1 MSQIALQMYTM
12 RDFTKDKAGFLQ
24 TLDRLAAI
32 GIENVQISVP
42 SFMTCAEMAAEL
54 KTRGMQADSVFCPT
68 TKVLDSLDRIA
79 AEAAILGT
87 TVVRTDSIPAELRG
101 SAAGYRQFAA
111 DLERQAQA
119 LKAIGLSYMYHFH
132 AFEFIN
138 FGDVRGIDILLNET
152 DPALVLFQP
161 DVFWLTSAGTE
172 PSDFLRR
179 FQGRARYMHVKDYA
193 IKMLTGVIEQVP
205 SHFASVGTGNL
216 NWPGIL
222 KTAREIGIERFVI
235 EQDQVDGDVFAAVQ
249 LSYTNLKKMGI
260 E

>member
-1 MSQIALQMYTM
+1 MYTM
-12 RDFTKDKAGFLQ
+12 RGFTQDKAGFLT
-24 TLDRLAAI
+24 TLDRLAKI

-54 KTRGMQADSVFCPT
+54 KVRGMRADSVFCST
-68 TKVLDSLDRIA
+68 TKILGSLERIA

-87 TVVRTDSIPAELRG
+87 DVVRTDSIPPELRG
-101 SAAGYRQFAA
+101 SADGYRQFAA
-111 DLERQAQA
+111 DLEAQGKA
-119 LKAIGLSYMYHFH
+119 LKTIGLSYMYHFH
-132 AFEFIN
+132 AFEFIS
-138 FGDVRGIDILLNET
+138 FGNIRGIDILIQET

-205 SHFASVGTGNL
+205 SHFAPVGAGNL

-222 KTAREIGIERFVI
+222 KTAREIGVERFVI

-249 LSYTNLKKMGI
+249 LSFVNLKQMGI
-260 E
+260 D